1 MAELIKA
8 IALEMN
14 SDKEEIQY
22 ESIKDEE
29 SDVGA
34 VRDVYYKMVQSWY
47 VSSEFEEYTTNTYSK
62 GASAWKNWAE
72 KIESGEMEGKDAI
85 VAFYEKRLA
94 EAKLE
99 VMALEQ
105 RLEAIKN
112 DEPAIFPVT
121 AEEIEDIND
130 AYVEYFGDKYGKQT
144 DNHRYA
150 DVYIGQMLWAFL
162 TQENF

>member
-1 MAELIKA
+1 
-8 IALEMN
+8 
-14 SDKEEIQY
+14 
-22 ESIKDEE
+22 
-29 SDVGA
+29 
-34 VRDVYYKMVQSWY
+34 
-47 VSSEFEEYTTNTYSK
+47 
-62 GASAWKNWAE
+62 
-72 KIESGEMEGKDAI
+72 MEGKDAI
-85 VAFYEKRLA
+85 VAFYEKQLA

-144 DNHRYA
+144 DTIGMQM
-150 DVYIGQMLWAFL
+150 YILGRCYGHFL
-162 TQENF
+162 TQEKFFKFRT

>member
-1 MAELIKA
+1 MSRQSLKNIQQIHIPKELLLGKTGP
-8 IALEMN
+8 
-14 SDKEEIQY
+14 K
-22 ESIKDEE
+22 
-29 SDVGA
+29 
-34 VRDVYYKMVQSWY
+34 
-47 VSSEFEEYTTNTYSK
+47 
-62 GASAWKNWAE
+62 

-85 VAFYEKRLA
+85 VAFYEKQLA

-99 VMALEQ
+99 VMALSTAF
-105 RLEAIKN
+105 RGNKN

>member
-1 MAELIKA
+1 MDSILVFDDFKHCFRELDTSNYNDDLVVGSVFFTRDA
-8 IALEMN
+8 INVIEKYYRIIGYIICD
-14 SDKEEIQY
+14 DK
-22 ESIKDEE
+22 
-29 SDVGA
+29 G
-34 VRDVYYKMVQSWY
+34 VYYPIDVR
-47 VSSEFEEYTTNTYSK
+47 
-62 GASAWKNWAE
+62 KND
-72 KIESGEMEGKDAI
+72 I
-85 VAFYEKRLA
+85 AFYEKQLA

>member
-1 MAELIKA
+1 M
-8 IALEMN
+8 
-14 SDKEEIQY
+14 
-22 ESIKDEE
+22 
-29 SDVGA
+29 
-34 VRDVYYKMVQSWY
+34 
-47 VSSEFEEYTTNTYSK
+47 
-62 GASAWKNWAE
+62 
-72 KIESGEMEGKDAI
+72 
-85 VAFYEKRLA
+85 

>member
-1 MAELIKA
+1 MEKLG
-8 IALEMN
+8 
-14 SDKEEIQY
+14 Q
-22 ESIKDEE
+22 
-29 SDVGA
+29 
-34 VRDVYYKMVQSWY
+34 
-47 VSSEFEEYTTNTYSK
+47 
-62 GASAWKNWAE
+62 

-85 VAFYEKRLA
+85 VAFYEKQLA

-112 DEPAIFPVT
+112 DEPAIFSVT